1 MSSLQ
6 RVTPLNNKR
15 VYSGTVTQKGQ
26 VTIPVA
32 IRERLGIE
40 EKDILLWEINPDNE
54 VVVKKPKQLSL
65 DEVFGAVIPLQMPL
79 DFKKIRDDALEEH
92 IERALTSE

>member
-6 RVTPLNNKR
+6 KIEPLNNKR

-32 IRERLGIE
+32 IRERLGIA
-40 EKDILLWEINPDNE
+40 EKDILVWEVHTDNE
-54 VVVKKPKQLSL
+54 VTVKKHHQLSL
-65 DEVFGAVIPLQMPL
+65 DEVFGAVTSLQKPL
-79 DFKKIRDDALEEH
+79 DFKKMRDDAIEEH
-92 IERALTSE
+92 IERTFTSK